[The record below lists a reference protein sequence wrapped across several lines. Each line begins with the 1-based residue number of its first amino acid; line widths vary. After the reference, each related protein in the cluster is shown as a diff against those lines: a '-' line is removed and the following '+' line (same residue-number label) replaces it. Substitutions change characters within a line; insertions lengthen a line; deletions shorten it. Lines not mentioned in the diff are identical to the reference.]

1 LRRQALRLL
10 AVLLTVVL
18 LGWPTA
24 AAAAEVLQVRSGT
37 LLLVGDRNRSYPVE
51 LACVAVATDQQE
63 AATAWLRQALPRR
76 SRVNL
81 LPMGNA
87 SGHLQARVVRL
98 ADDTDL
104 GQGLIEAG
112 LARPIDCPWA

>member
-1 LRRQALRLL
+1 MRRQALRLL
-10 AVLLTVVL
+10 ALLLTLL

-37 LLLVGDRNRSYPVE
+37 LLQVGDRNRSVTVE
-51 LACVAVATDQQE
+51 LACVAVAADQQE

-81 LPMGNA
+81 LPMGNEA
-87 SGHLQARVVRL
+87 GHLQARVVRL

-104 GQGLIEAG
+104 GQGLIAAG
-112 LARPIDCPWA
+112 LAAPADCA